1 MSLTEQLDK
10 LAAFEPAPYPVVSL
24 YLDTRPDQ
32 RGRDQYE
39 AFTRKELRA
48 RSRTYPLN
56 SPERES
62 LDRDIARIVRY
73 LENDRQP
80 SANSIAIFACAA
92 GEPFET
98 VQSAG
103 VIPQHALHIGDRP
116 HLYPLARLE
125 SQFPRYAAVVTDTN
139 SARIFVFATGE
150 IEQDREV
157 RNVKTRG
164 TTQGGWSQ
172 ARYQRHIENFHLAH
186 VKEVVEALDRIVRDE
201 GITQI
206 IVSCDEVSLP
216 LLREQL
222 PKHLADKV
230 VDHIRVEAHAAA
242 TDVLKASLEVMA
254 RVNAQEDREKVN
266 AALDAY
272 RAGGLGVVGPESTLA
287 ALINGQVDELLI
299 AATLQKM
306 HKVSLGVSAGSAN
319 DAAIQEPVL
328 EAVSAGEPANAGP
341 EIVRLADELIARAKQ
356 TAARLTFIED
366 DDLLADYG
374 GVAALLRFK
383 I

>member
-1 MSLTEQLDK
+1 MSLTQQLDR

-24 YLDTRPDQ
+24 YLDARPDQ
-32 RGRDQYE
+32 HGRDQYE
-39 AFTRKELRA
+39 AFTRKELQA

-62 LDRDIARIVRY
+62 LDRDIERIVRF
-73 LENDRQP
+73 LENERQP
-80 SANSIAIFACAA
+80 SANSIVIFACAA
-92 GEPFET
+92 GELFET

-125 SQFPRYAAVVTDTN
+125 SQFPRYAAVVSDTN
-139 SARIFVFATGE
+139 TAHILVFAAGS
-150 IEQDREV
+150 IESDREV
-157 RNVKTRG
+157 RSVKTRN

-186 VKEVVEALDRIVRDE
+186 IKEVVEALDRVVQAE
-201 GITQI
+201 GISQI
-206 IVSCDEVSLP
+206 VVSCDEVTLP

-222 PKHLADKV
+222 PKHLAEKV

-242 TDVLKASLEVMA
+242 SDVLKASVEA
-254 RVNAQEDREKVN
+254 IAKANSATDREKVA

-272 RAGGLGVVGPESTLA
+272 RAGALGVVGPESTLT

-299 AATLQKM
+299 TANLQQIGP
-306 HKVSLGVSAGSAN
+306 VNVSAGSAN
-319 DAAIQEPVL
+319 DLAIAEPVL
-328 EAVSAGEPANAGP
+328 QTVSAGEPGDAQP
-341 EIVRLADELIARAKQ
+341 EIVRLADELVMKAKQ
-356 TAARLTFIED
+356 TAAKLTFIED
-366 DDLLADYG
+366 PALLGEYG
-374 GVAALLRFK
+374 GVAALLRFR

>member
-1 MSLTEQLDK
+1 MPLTEQLDQ

-24 YLDTRPDQ
+24 YLDTRPDH

-39 AFTRKELRA
+39 TFTRKELKA

-62 LDRDIARIVRY
+62 LDRDIERIVRY

-92 GEPFET
+92 GELFET

-116 HLYPLARLE
+116 HLYPLARLQ

-139 SARIFVFATGE
+139 LARIFVFATGE
-150 IEQDREV
+150 VEQDREV
-157 RNVKTRG
+157 KNVKTHG

-172 ARYQRHIENFHLAH
+172 ARYQRHVENFHVAH

-201 GITQI
+201 GITQV

-216 LLREQL
+216 LLREHL
-222 PKHLADKV
+222 PKHLAEKV
-230 VDHIRVEAHAAA
+230 VDHIRVESHAAA
-242 TDVLKASLEVMA
+242 ADVLKASLEVMA
-254 RVNAQEDREKVN
+254 RVNTQEDREKVS

-306 HKVSLGVSAGSAN
+306 HTGSLGVSAGSAN

-328 EAVSAGEPANAGP
+328 EPVSAGEPADASP
-341 EIVRLADELIARAKQ
+341 EIVRLADELVSRAKQ
-356 TAARLTFIED
+356 TGARLTFIED
-366 DDLLADYG
+366 ADLLADYG